1 MQEFTPLFFT
11 GIFKKNKFEQWDDLC
26 LCSEVESPFD
36 FPNICESTNL
46 HNLAMKSEIAV
57 HPHRDNDEARG
68 VLENSFFMLS
78 CNKKKT
84 ANVPTEVVDEV
95 NATVH
100 ILTTCC
106 VLGPSEKKE
115 SIFSA
120 ADFEFR
126 ELVHAE
132 GRVKRLNLSIDLQM
146 LLTALSLIS
155 QWGDALWQKKKV
167 CSYCHRFPLNMS
179 VGKLEQVRY

>member
-1 MQEFTPLFFT
+1 MGWFVS
-11 GIFKKNKFEQWDDLC
+11 

-57 HPHRDNDEARG
+57 HPHRDNDGARG
-68 VLENSFFMLS
+68 VLENTFFMLS
-78 CNKKKT
+78 CKKKKIT
-84 ANVPTEVVDEV
+84 ANVPMEFVDEV
-95 NATVH
+95 NAIVH
-100 ILTTCC
+100 ILTIWC
-106 VLGPSEKKE
+106 VLGPSEEKKK
-115 SIFSA
+115 STFSA

-126 ELVHAE
+126 ESVHAE

-155 QWGDALWQKKKV
+155 QWRDALWQKK
-167 CSYCHRFPLNMS
+167 
-179 VGKLEQVRY
+179 